1 MPAQPTY
8 VVRRPDGREAAALF
22 DLPHQRKVGLRIDD
36 DELARL
42 LVDHGIAPPRP
53 PFLDAGGGDVRG
65 AYASRP
71 QRNWFLAP
79 PLDGVVAALESALA
93 SSGYSLIPSST
104 TPARA

>member
-8 VVRRPDGREAAALF
+8 VVRRADGRETAALF
-22 DLPHQRKVGLRIDD
+22 DLPHQRKVCLRIDD

-42 LVDHGIAPPRP
+42 LAERGIAPPRP
-53 PFLDAGGGDVRG
+53 PFLDAGGRSVRG

-79 PLDGVVAALESALA
+79 PLDGVVAMLGEILA
-93 SSGYSLIPSST
+93 STDYGVFPVT
-104 TPARA
+104 VPAAV